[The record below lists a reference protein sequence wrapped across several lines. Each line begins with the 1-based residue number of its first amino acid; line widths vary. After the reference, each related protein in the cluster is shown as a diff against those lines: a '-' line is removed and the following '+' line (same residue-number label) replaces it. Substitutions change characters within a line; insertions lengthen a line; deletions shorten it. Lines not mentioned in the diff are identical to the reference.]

1 MNYYDLSNPS
11 TPTTR
16 GYRLGLWRLRRQ
28 RIYRILVVLA
38 AILTYILLYLTLKR
52 DDYTSEM
59 LKSICLLFF
68 SVAVFLLLLLVA
80 RNRIDVV
87 RMRKREVQERHDYNY
102 AMYRT
107 LYKKNEKL
115 RSITL
120 IQMARQ
126 QIELHR
132 PQMALQALELVKREK
147 LNVAQLRSFYF
158 YQAAAAYLDAQES
171 WKEALS
177 SCYAIPQK
185 PQQLSQEEI
194 ESLFLP
200 ESNPDKL
207 VLAESFLA
215 GGYDAGC
222 DSDFVYR
229 GLLQCQWVT
238 VMAVPLQKLGCVCLL
253 FRPFLWVD
261 SAYAVLAGQ
270 TVPADRKTD
279 GKRKGRKD
287 CAEDPSGASLDLSL
301 FGK

>member
-68 SVAVFLLLLLVA
+68 SVAVFLVLLLVA

-107 LYKKNEKL
+107 LYKKNERL

-120 IQMARQ
+120 LQMARH
-126 QIELHR
+126 QIELHS
-132 PQMALQALELVKREK
+132 PQMALQALELVKRE
-147 LNVAQLRSFYF
+147 
-158 YQAAAAYLDAQES
+158 
-171 WKEALS
+171 
-177 SCYAIPQK
+177 C
-185 PQQLSQEEI
+185 
-194 ESLFLP
+194 
-200 ESNPDKL
+200 
-207 VLAESFLA
+207 
-215 GGYDAGC
+215 
-222 DSDFVYR
+222 
-229 GLLQCQWVT
+229 
-238 VMAVPLQKLGCVCLL
+238 
-253 FRPFLWVD
+253 
-261 SAYAVLAGQ
+261 
-270 TVPADRKTD
+270 
-279 GKRKGRKD
+279 
-287 CAEDPSGASLDLSL
+287 
-301 FGK
+301 